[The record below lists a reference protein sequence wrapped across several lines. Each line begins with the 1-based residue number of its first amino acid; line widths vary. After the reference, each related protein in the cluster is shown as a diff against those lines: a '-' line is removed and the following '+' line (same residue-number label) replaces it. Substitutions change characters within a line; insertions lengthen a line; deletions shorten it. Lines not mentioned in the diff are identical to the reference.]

1 MSVAALSTTR
11 GAHATFPSASRLIAG
26 AVRKTSWHASIA
38 ATVGQHSSDDPA
50 QMVQLIVLKC
60 VASEMRALQPAV
72 LAHVALM
79 CATSPACPGHVHVIS
94 PLAVC
99 MYPGIAVHGGH
110 RPVSAQQPSD
120 PTSVPSQQGP
130 ARIVRAARR
139 SARRFIGGRLVE
151 REFVVCS
158 DSLIPLLLCQIV
170 GHGAALFSV
179 PGSLTY
185 ARVYPAWA
193 HLLNK

>member
-1 MSVAALSTTR
+1 MVA
-11 GAHATFPSASRLIAG
+11 
-26 AVRKTSWHASIA
+26 
-38 ATVGQHSSDDPA
+38 Q
-50 QMVQLIVLKC
+50 
-60 VASEMRALQPAV
+60 VAS
-72 LAHVALM
+72 M
-79 CATSPACPGHVHVIS
+79 CAVSPVCPEHVHVIS
-94 PLAVC
+94 PFPLW
-99 MYPGIAVHGGH
+99 MYPGIAVQGGH
-110 RPVSAQQPSD
+110 RPVSAQQPFD
-120 PTSVPSQQGP
+120 PISVPSSHGP
-130 ARIVRAARR
+130 ARTARAARR

-151 REFVVCS
+151 REVVVCT